1 MTEQS
6 GETRDEAEPG
16 EAETDATNGAE
27 AQADIVAL
35 QEEVAGLK
43 DRLMRAVAETENVRK
58 RAERERDAAAK
69 YGIAGFARDIV
80 AVADNFARAIKAVP
94 DAAREDESVRTL
106 IDGVEMI
113 ERELQQALERNGV
126 KRIDPKDE
134 AFDPN
139 FHQAVAEIPANDKTP
154 GTVAEVVQA
163 GYVIDDR
170 LIRPAMVVVAGA
182 AKSEKPEPGANLDT
196 SA

>member
-1 MTEQS
+1 MTEQP
-6 GETRDEAEPG
+6 GETDRDEAN
-16 EAETDATNGAE
+16 AAE
-27 AQADIVAL
+27 ADSGAAANTDVAAL
-35 QEEVAGLK
+35 QEEVASLK
-43 DRLMRAVAETENVRK
+43 DRLLRAVAETDNVRK

-80 AVADNFARAIKAVP
+80 AVADNFARALKAVP
-94 DAAREDESVRTL
+94 EAARQDEAVRTL

-113 ERELQQALERNGV
+113 ERELQQALERHGV
-126 KRIDPKDE
+126 KRIDPKHTP
-134 AFDPN
+134 FDPN
-139 FHQAVAEIPANDKTP
+139 FHQAVAEIPAGDLAP
-154 GTVAEVVQA
+154 GTVAEVIQA

-182 AKSEKPEPGANLDT
+182 AKSAKPEPGANLDT